1 MTLASQ
7 NKMWWLALF
16 AMLIVIL
23 LAFPAE
29 ASRMLDENVKVNRGP
44 NFERLN
50 FGMLPRGAIVPP
62 SGPSRGLSPGTPPLS
77 PHRPRPE
84 NVRSERIKF
93 GMLPRGAIVPPSGPS
108 RGLSPGTPPLPPHR
122 PRPENVRSERIKF
135 GMLPRGAIVPPSGP
149 SRGLSPGTPPLPP
162 HRPENVNFGMIPK
175 ILQKTPPSGPSHRT
189 SDPPPPPS
197 RSERIN

>member
-62 SGPSRGLSPGTPPLS
+62 SGPSRGLSPGTPPL
-77 PHRPRPE
+77 
-84 NVRSERIKF
+84 
-93 GMLPRGAIVPPSGPS
+93 
-108 RGLSPGTPPLPPHR
+108 
-122 PRPENVRSERIKF
+122 
-135 GMLPRGAIVPPSGP
+135 
-149 SRGLSPGTPPLPP
+149 PP

>member
-50 FGMLPRGAIVPP
+50 
-62 SGPSRGLSPGTPPLS
+62 
-77 PHRPRPE
+77 
-84 NVRSERIKF
+84 F

-175 ILQKTPPSGPSHRT
+175 ILHKTPPSGPSHRT